1 MGLLEKPASDDK
13 QKKEGFDPWRAYD
26 CYCPN
31 CNARL
36 TGYRDA
42 EGAIKISCFR
52 CGARIVRRFMGRR
65 HDRFEVYAPSN
76 QVRDCEDGGLPF
88 L

>member
-1 MGLLEKPASDDK
+1 MGFYGKTESNNN
-13 QKKEGFDPWRAYD
+13 QKKEGFDPWKAYA

-31 CNARL
+31 CSARL
-36 TGYRDA
+36 SGYRDA
-42 EGAIKISCFR
+42 ESAIKISCFR

-65 HDRFEVYAPSN
+65 HDRFDVYAPSN
-76 QVRDCEDGGLPF
+76 QARDCEDGGLPF